1 MDPIKQERLD
11 EQYAVLT
18 QREGVPCRQIAMQ
31 LARFTEAVAIG
42 NANRV
47 IEELRKKLPKPLAL
61 LPNDLLD
68 GGDFWKIHFKLR
80 SELFDYF
87 LWRLDAATAG
97 SDIATLADEGLRLV
111 DELFLAHINKE
122 KE

>member
-42 NANRV
+42 NANRE
-47 IEELRKKLPKPLAL
+47 IEALQKQVPKPVVAV
-61 LPNDLLD
+61 PNDLLD
-68 GGDFWKIHFKLR
+68 SSDYWKIHFKVR
-80 SELFDYF
+80 SSLFDYF